1 MLAHGVTGKL
11 PVEMQRCKLLIM
23 TSGINHV
30 QTVEFFKQK
39 DYFGAD
45 PDSLI
50 FFEQSMLPLLSP
62 EGKIL
67 MESSHKLVLGPNG
80 NGALF
85 DAVNRN
91 DQVKKVL
98 QGIDYVQVIGV
109 DNVLNRLLD
118 PLYFGFTA

>member
-1 MLAHGVTGKL
+1 VD
-11 PVEMQRCKLLIM
+11 
-23 TSGINHV
+23 
-30 QTVEFFKQK
+30 FFKSK
-39 DYFGAD
+39 NYFGAD
-45 PDSLI
+45 PETLL
-50 FFEQSMLPLLSP
+50 FFQQSMLPLLSP

-67 MESSHKLVLGPNG
+67 MEAPHKLVMGPNG

-91 DQVKKVL
+91 EEVKKVL

-118 PLYFGFTA
+118 PLYFGFTAQQDL